1 MKHFYPLFVLFF
13 CQQISAQ
20 QKSTTIAGKIESD
33 STELENVHIY
43 NITANIGTISN
54 AYGEFAILVRPNDT
68 LTFSDIQLKTKTLII
83 TEEIIAQRRLMIKM
97 IVNINELNEIV
108 LEKPKNMLLVETD
121 YNREPVNAISLGI
134 PNAGKPV
141 LTQTERKQNY
151 YKKGGSIDKIYGL
164 LSGETKKINQ
174 LQEAQKEDGN
184 LIKIREYLTDYF
196 LMDKLDIPPS
206 KIMPYLNYC
215 KSKGIIHYFKF
226 GNKMKVADII
236 IQTRDEY
243 FNSLEVEKSE

>member
-33 STELENVHIY
+33 STAVENVHIY

-54 AYGEFAILVRPNDT
+54 AYGEFAIPVRPNDT

-108 LEKPKNMLLVETD
+108 LEKPKNILLVESNYD
-121 YNREPVNAISLGI
+121 QNPVNAITLGI

-151 YKKGGSIDKIYGL
+151 YQKGGSIDKLYGL
-164 LSGETKKINQ
+164 LSGETKKIKK
-174 LQEAQKEDGN
+174 LQEAKKEDEN
-184 LIKIREYLTDYF
+184 LMEIREYLTDYF
-196 LMDKLDIPPS
+196 LTEKLGIPQS

-215 KSKGIIHYFKF
+215 KSKGIIHYFKIE
-226 GNKMKVADII
+226 NKMKVADII
-236 IQTRDEY
+236 IQTREEY
-243 FNSLEVEKSE
+243 FNSLKEEKSE